1 MSAMTQVLSAFC
13 CTFGCLFHGF
23 APDVSGLYLA
33 SVVLALGAVNF
44 WTGIG
49 AVAAVCQV
57 VYSKKRLWFQC
68 GLIIKGAL
76 PSLETTAVL
85 GEKQAPLCW

>member
-49 AVAAVCQV
+49 AAAAVCQ
-57 VYSKKRLWFQC
+57 
-68 GLIIKGAL
+68 
-76 PSLETTAVL
+76 AV
-85 GEKQAPLCW
+85 

>member
-49 AVAAVCQV
+49 VAAAEFARLYRVKRGYMRL
-57 VYSKKRLWFQC
+57 YSGY
-68 GLIIKGAL
+68 GLI
-76 PSLETTAVL
+76 VV
-85 GEKQAPLCW
+85 

>member
-49 AVAAVCQV
+49 AAAVVCRLYRV
-57 VYSKKRLWFQC
+57 KRGYMRLYIDY
-68 GLIIKGAL
+68 GLI
-76 PSLETTAVL
+76 VV
-85 GEKQAPLCW
+85 